1 MQVIPKHSKLPYG
14 AQQVA
19 GRSKRTGRQAAERTC
34 ADAAPYFLRHSFLP
48 LCSVSQ
54 KALPYNQEQETT
66 YIQSLEKLTACYGIE
81 APEISAKPYPYNLL
95 YSHWDAERKL
105 RKLNPDLRL
114 EVVMEK
120 GKILLATEDRLNT
133 DHQVFYI
140 PVKPLYL
147 LSESRVQQQRKA
159 YAILLSVCAYLYHK
173 AQVSYYRSV
182 ESYIY
187 WQYEMLEEYLADCED
202 DWEGQS
208 FLDNCKAIS
217 EAKRYGDIMERKIY
231 DYSNIRYFKQ
241 RLDSFAPASKWDR
254 ECLAIGRECYGL
266 LEQYPDANL
275 YSHIQHIKKD
285 FNEDEEDDDEDE
297 NYIYPEQY
305 VSFVATTEDWLGE
318 TLIRTVSD
326 ELNNCW
332 CIQEPTVKLLFDE
345 KRESIDDSISYERRL
360 FDLIGD
366 LYNLLNQIR

>member
-14 AQQVA
+14 TQQVA
-19 GRSKRTGRQAAERTC
+19 GRSKRTERQAAGRTGGN
-34 ADAAPYFLRHSFLP
+34 AAPDFLRHPFLP
-48 LCSVSQ
+48 LCNVSQ
-54 KALPYNQEQETT
+54 KALPFNQEQETT
-66 YIQSLEKLTACYGIE
+66 YIQSLERLAALYGIA
-81 APEISAKPYPYNLL
+81 APEISAKPYPFNLL
-95 YSHWDAERKL
+95 YSHWDAGRKL

-114 EVVMEK
+114 EVVMEA
-120 GKILLATEDRLNT
+120 GKVLLATEDRLDT
-133 DHQVFYI
+133 DHHVFYI

-147 LSESRVQQQRKA
+147 LSKSKVRQHRKA

-187 WQYEMLEEYLADCED
+187 WQYEMLEEYLADCRD

-217 EAKRYGDIMERKIY
+217 EAKRYGDMMERKIY

-241 RLDSFAPASKWDR
+241 RLDSFVPISKWDKD
-254 ECLAIGRECYGL
+254 CLAIGRECFGL
-266 LEQYPDANL
+266 LEQYPYANL

-297 NYIYPEQY
+297 SCIYPEQY

-326 ELNNCW
+326 ELNNYW
-332 CIQEPTVKLLFDE
+332 RIQEPTVNLLFDE
-345 KRESIDDSISYERRL
+345 KKGKHRRQHKL
-360 FDLIGD
+360 
-366 LYNLLNQIR
+366 